1 MQKENL
7 IMIMIKKK
15 NNNDHELT
23 TKDSNTEGCK
33 SCRSLKGKLG
43 DLKIENWI
51 KHKSENVKQFCNV
64 QLSQVRNICINV

>member
-23 TKDSNTEGCK
+23 TKDSNTERCK

-43 DLKIENWI
+43 DLKIENCI
-51 KHKSENVKQFCNV
+51 KHTSENVKQFYKYSV
-64 QLSQVRNICINV
+64 KSSS